1 METETVNCNES
12 RKREI
17 ETSDETSPSP
27 VKKLKT
33 ADETPIVTN
42 GTTNSENDNIT
53 NGESNENNT
62 ENNDHSDNK
71 ENTSESKENTSE
83 TKENT
88 SESKETT
95 SENKEDI
102 SDMEVL
108 KELSEEEKEN
118 LKPKILKQ
126 VEVITL
132 KY

>member
-62 ENNDHSDNK
+62 ENIDRSDN
-71 ENTSESKENTSE
+71 KENTSE

-132 KY
+132 KC